1 MHAHTLAAAFQ
12 GVGSSCRCADTPY
25 RHNTED
31 FAAYRPTSRRGFTG
45 RGRSELDSR
54 AGIRTRGY
62 PSEYAGF
69 GSYFH
74 GRPIRIRD
82 QCQLEVGWAR
92 HARVM
97 EVMSLA
103 PIILLD
109 FSRSNARGRSDLHS
123 PKDVTDVPNA

>member
-1 MHAHTLAAAFQ
+1 M
-12 GVGSSCRCADTPY
+12 
-25 RHNTED
+25 
-31 FAAYRPTSRRGFTG
+31 YRPTSRRGFTG

-69 GSYFH
+69 GSYVH
-74 GRPIRIRD
+74 GRPIRIHD

-92 HARVM
+92 HARFM

-103 PIILLD
+103 ISLD

>member
-12 GVGSSCRCADTPY
+12 VVGSSCRCADAPY

-62 PSEYAGF
+62 RPNMLDLAVTFTAGSFEYATNA
-69 GSYFH
+69 SLRLD
-74 GRPIRIRD
+74 GRD
-82 QCQLEVGWAR
+82 
-92 HARVM
+92 M
-97 EVMSLA
+97 LA
-103 PIILLD
+103 
-109 FSRSNARGRSDLHS
+109 SWRS
-123 PKDVTDVPNA
+123 